1 MMDDFFWATIGFI
14 FLSAI
19 VSAFIRARKRDDCL
33 QLIDD
38 HFVTLVMK
46 NGSTVW
52 GDLQVFGR
60 GLQLRYLAPH
70 RTRRGLI
77 KKGYLLYQK
86 EMGEVLA
93 ACRFT
98 GQLSPQ
104 EAAERRRQIEKTFNP
119 NLWGRLERGWRNAY
133 NTLRD
138 AFTKALG
145 KVIGRVVAVSESKV
159 LSAGQ
164 QDVEG
169 VGKELLQ
176 AAGDAYE
183 PMLEAHIGHP
193 VVIELAPP
201 GGGAD
206 RIEIGGYLA
215 EYTEHFIALFNVE
228 HDAGEPFEATVSLD
242 DPTRGIPA
250 DIAVQVGE
258 SDIQLVNLG
267 RDFLIVRSL
276 RRDEGSIHRLGA
288 TLPAGADIRFAR
300 PESTFTVELRRA
312 ASVDL
317 VCPRQHAIVRYMG
330 PRADVPEAADAVI
343 PVHEDE
349 SVHFP

>member
-1 MMDDFFWATIGFI
+1 MDGFFWTTIGFI

-19 VSAFIRARKRDDCL
+19 VSAFIRARQRDDCL
-33 QLIDD
+33 ELIDD

-52 GDLQVFGR
+52 GDLRVFGR

-70 RTRRGLI
+70 RTRRGLV

-98 GQLSPQ
+98 GQLSPE
-104 EAAERRRQIEKTFNP
+104 EAAERRRQIERTFNP
-119 NLWGRLERGWRNAY
+119 NLWGQLKRGWRNAY

-164 QDVEG
+164 KDVEG

-193 VVIELAPP
+193 VVIELTPP
-201 GGGAD
+201 GGGSD

-228 HDAGEPFEATVSLD
+228 HQVGEPFQATVSLD
-242 DPTRGIPA
+242 DPMAGLPEGIELELGDDDA
-250 DIAVQVGE
+250 RLI
-258 SDIQLVNLG
+258 NRG
-267 RDFLIVRSL
+267 RDFLVVRSL
-276 RRDEGSIHRLGA
+276 RRDDDPVQRLGA
-288 TLPAGADIRFAR
+288 TLPAGAEIRFAR
-300 PESTFTVELRRA
+300 PESQFTVALRRA
-312 ASVDL
+312 AAVDM
-317 VCPRQHAIVRYMG
+317 VCPRQHAVVRYMG
-330 PRADVPEAADAVI
+330 PRADDAADAADVVV

>member
-1 MMDDFFWATIGFI
+1 MDDFFWATIGFI

-19 VSAFIRARKRDDCL
+19 VSAFIRARQRDDCL
-33 QLIDD
+33 RLVDD

-52 GDLQVFGR
+52 GDLRVFGR

-77 KKGYLLYQK
+77 KKGYLLYHQ

-98 GQLSPQ
+98 GQLSPE
-104 EAAERRRQIEKTFNP
+104 EAVERARQIQATFNP
-119 NLWGRLERGWRNAY
+119 GPWGQIRRGWRNTY

-138 AFTKALG
+138 AFGRALT
-145 KVIGRVVAVSESKV
+145 KVIGRFVATSESKV
-159 LSAGQ
+159 LTEGQ
-164 QDVEG
+164 KDVEG

-193 VVIELAPP
+193 VVVELTPP
-201 GGGAD
+201 GGGFD
-206 RIEIGGYLA
+206 RIEVGGYLA
-215 EYTEHFIALFNVE
+215 EYTEHFVAIFNVE
-228 HDAGEPFEATVSLD
+228 HQAGEPFRVTVDVEKPGEGL
-242 DPTRGIPA
+242 PA
-250 DIAVQVGE
+250 DVVVQVGPR
-258 SDIQLVNLG
+258 DVQIVNRG
-267 RDFLIVRSL
+267 HDFLIVRSL
-276 RRDEGSIHRLGA
+276 SRDGEPERRLGA
-288 TLPAGADIRFAR
+288 TLPYGADIRFGR
-300 PESTFTVELRRA
+300 PEKEFTVELRRVG
-312 ASVDL
+312 SVDM
-317 VCPRQHAIVRYMG
+317 VCPRQHATIRYMG
-330 PRADVPEAADAVI
+330 PRADAKGEEGVT

>member
-1 MMDDFFWATIGFI
+1 MDEFFWATIGFI
-14 FLSAI
+14 FLSAL
-19 VSAFIRARKRDDCL
+19 VSAFIRARQRDDCL
-33 QLIDD
+33 RLIDD
-38 HFVTLVMK
+38 HFVTLIMK
-46 NGSTVW
+46 DGTTVW
-52 GDLQVFGR
+52 GDLRVFGR

-98 GQLSPQ
+98 GQLSAE

-119 NLWGRLERGWRNAY
+119 KLWGRIKRGWRNTY

-138 AFTKALG
+138 AFTRALG
-145 KVIGRVVAVSESKV
+145 KVIGRVVQVSDSKV
-159 LSAGQ
+159 LSEGQ
-164 QDVEG
+164 KDVEG

-183 PMLEAHIGHP
+183 PMLEAHIGQP
-193 VVIELAPP
+193 VVIELTPP
-201 GGGAD
+201 GGGSD
-206 RIEIGGYLA
+206 RVEIGGYLA

-242 DPTRGIPA
+242 DPAAGAPV
-250 DIAVQVGE
+250 DVVVQVGE
-258 SDIQLVNLG
+258 QDVKIVNRG
-267 RDFLIVRSL
+267 HDFLIVRSL
-276 RRDEGSIHRLGA
+276 KRDGGPAQRLGA
-288 TLPAGADIRFAR
+288 TLPAGADIRFSK
-300 PESTFTVELRRA
+300 PEAQFTIELRRA

-317 VCPRQHAIVRYMG
+317 VCPRQHATVRYMG
-330 PRADVPEAADAVI
+330 PRADAPDTTNAVI

>member
-1 MMDDFFWATIGFI
+1 MDDFFWATIGFI

-19 VSAFIRARKRDDCL
+19 ISAFIRARQRDECL
-33 QLIDD
+33 RLIDD

-52 GDLQVFGR
+52 GDLRVFGR
-60 GLQLRYLAPH
+60 GLQLRYLSPH
-70 RTRRGLI
+70 RTRRGLV

-93 ACRFT
+93 ICRFT
-98 GQLSPQ
+98 GQLSPE
-104 EAAERRRQIEKTFNP
+104 EARERRTQIEETFNP
-119 NLWGRLERGWRNAY
+119 GVWGRLKRGWRNTY

-138 AFTKALG
+138 AFNRALG
-145 KVIGRVVAVSESKV
+145 KVIGRVVETTQSKV

-164 QDVEG
+164 KDVEG

-176 AAGDAYE
+176 AAGDAFE

-193 VVIELAPP
+193 VVVELTPP
-201 GGGAD
+201 GGGSD

-215 EYTEHFIALFNVE
+215 EYTEHFVAIFNVE
-228 HDAGEPFEATVSLD
+228 HEAGEPFEVTVDLD
-242 DPTRGIPA
+242 APGEGVPA
-250 DIAVQVGE
+250 DVVVQVGE
-258 SDIQLVNLG
+258 HDVQLVNRGHDL
-267 RDFLIVRSL
+267 LIVRHM
-276 RRDEGSIHRLGA
+276 RRDDGPARRLGA
-288 TLPAGADIRFAR
+288 TLPGGADIRFAR
-300 PESTFTVELRRA
+300 PEARFTVELRRV

-317 VCPRQHAIVRYMG
+317 VCPRQHATIRYMG
-330 PRADVPEAADAVI
+330 PRADAADDDGVT